1 MNAAAALK
9 LALLIFEDREKKQ
22 SQRTLL
28 ISIAAGCFL
37 ILFLLLSSVPIFACL
52 LFAASNRIL
61 DAERLPIGVR
71 MFLHYVAIGVVFFA
85 VLGIVGRTVTKSLQ
99 VFILLVCITVLYLL
113 FAVFYLLLRRRKKAK
128 QESQNEYKSMF

>member
-1 MNAAAALK
+1 MKKAISYLTSACVIFTLLTVGLHIAEFALGDGIAALS
-9 LALLIFEDREKKQ
+9 KQ
-22 SQRTLL
+22 
-28 ISIAAGCFL
+28 
-37 ILFLLLSSVPIFACL
+37 LLLLLACL

-61 DAERLPIGVR
+61 GAERLSIGVR

>member
-1 MNAAAALK
+1 MKKAISYLTSACV
-9 LALLIFEDREKKQ
+9 IF
-22 SQRTLL
+22 TLL
-28 ISIAAGCFL
+28 TIGLHIAEFALGGGIVAL
-37 ILFLLLSSVPIFACL
+37 SKQLLLLLACL

-61 DAERLPIGVR
+61 GAERLPIGVR

-85 VLGIVGRTVTKSLQ
+85 VLGIVGRTVTKSMQ

>member
-1 MNAAAALK
+1 MKKAISYLTSACV
-9 LALLIFEDREKKQ
+9 IF
-22 SQRTLL
+22 TLL
-28 ISIAAGCFL
+28 TIGLHIAEFALGGGIVAL
-37 ILFLLLSSVPIFACL
+37 SKQLLLLLACL

-61 DAERLPIGVR
+61 GAERLPIGVR

-128 QESQNEYKSMF
+128 KESQNEYKRMF

>member
-1 MNAAAALK
+1 MKKAISYLTSACV
-9 LALLIFEDREKKQ
+9 IF
-22 SQRTLL
+22 TLL
-28 ISIAAGCFL
+28 TIGLHIAEFALGGGIVAL
-37 ILFLLLSSVPIFACL
+37 SKQLLLLLACL

-61 DAERLPIGVR
+61 GAERLPIGVR

-85 VLGIVGRTVTKSLQ
+85 VLGIVGRTVTKSMQ

-113 FAVFYLLLRRRKKAK
+113 FAVFYLLRRRKKAK

>member
-1 MNAAAALK
+1 MKKAISYLSSACV
-9 LALLIFEDREKKQ
+9 IF
-22 SQRTLL
+22 TLL
-28 ISIAAGCFL
+28 TIGLHIAEFALGGGIVAL
-37 ILFLLLSSVPIFACL
+37 SKQLLLLLACL

-61 DAERLPIGVR
+61 GAERLPIGVR

>member
-1 MNAAAALK
+1 MKKAISYLTSACV
-9 LALLIFEDREKKQ
+9 IF
-22 SQRTLL
+22 TLL
-28 ISIAAGCFL
+28 TIGLHIAEFALGGGIVAL
-37 ILFLLLSSVPIFACL
+37 SKQLLLLLACL

-61 DAERLPIGVR
+61 GAEWLPIGVR

>member
-1 MNAAAALK
+1 MKKAISYLTSACV
-9 LALLIFEDREKKQ
+9 IF
-22 SQRTLL
+22 TLL
-28 ISIAAGCFL
+28 TIGLHIAEFALGGGIVAL
-37 ILFLLLSSVPIFACL
+37 SKQLLLLLACL

-61 DAERLPIGVR
+61 GDERLPIGVR

>member
-1 MNAAAALK
+1 M
-9 LALLIFEDREKKQ
+9 
-22 SQRTLL
+22 
-28 ISIAAGCFL
+28 
-37 ILFLLLSSVPIFACL
+37 
-52 LFAASNRIL
+52 
-61 DAERLPIGVR
+61 
-71 MFLHYVAIGVVFFA
+71 HYIAIGVVFFA

>member
-1 MNAAAALK
+1 MKKAISYLTSACV
-9 LALLIFEDREKKQ
+9 IF
-22 SQRTLL
+22 TLL
-28 ISIAAGCFL
+28 TIGLHIAEFALGGGIVAL
-37 ILFLLLSSVPIFACL
+37 SKQLLLLLACL

-61 DAERLPIGVR
+61 GTERLPIGVR

>member
-1 MNAAAALK
+1 MKKAISYLTSACV
-9 LALLIFEDREKKQ
+9 IF
-22 SQRTLL
+22 TLL
-28 ISIAAGCFL
+28 TIGLHIAEFALGGGIVAL
-37 ILFLLLSSVPIFACL
+37 SKQLLLLLACL

-61 DAERLPIGVR
+61 GAERLPIGVR

-128 QESQNEYKSMF
+128 QESQNEYTSMF

>member
-1 MNAAAALK
+1 MKKAISYLTSACV
-9 LALLIFEDREKKQ
+9 IF
-22 SQRTLL
+22 TLL
-28 ISIAAGCFL
+28 TIGLHIAEFALGGGIVAL
-37 ILFLLLSSVPIFACL
+37 SKQLLLLLACL

-61 DAERLPIGVR
+61 GAERLPIGVR

-113 FAVFYLLLRRRKKAK
+113 FAVFYLLLRRKKKAK

>member
-1 MNAAAALK
+1 MKKAISYLTSACV
-9 LALLIFEDREKKQ
+9 IF
-22 SQRTLL
+22 TLL
-28 ISIAAGCFL
+28 TIGLHIAEFALGGGIVAL
-37 ILFLLLSSVPIFACL
+37 SKQLLLLLACL

-61 DAERLPIGVR
+61 GAERLPIGVR

-99 VFILLVCITVLYLL
+99 IFILLVCITVLYLL

>member
-1 MNAAAALK
+1 MKKAISYLTSACVIFTLLTIGLHIAEFALGGGIAALS
-9 LALLIFEDREKKQ
+9 KQ
-22 SQRTLL
+22 
-28 ISIAAGCFL
+28 
-37 ILFLLLSSVPIFACL
+37 LLLLLACL

-61 DAERLPIGVR
+61 GVERLPIGVR
-71 MFLHYVAIGVVFFA
+71 MLLHYAAIDIVFFA

-113 FAVFYLLLRRRKKAK
+113 FAVFYLLLRRRKKVK

>member
-1 MNAAAALK
+1 MKKAISYLTSACV
-9 LALLIFEDREKKQ
+9 IF
-22 SQRTLL
+22 TLL
-28 ISIAAGCFL
+28 TIGLHIAEFALGGG
-37 ILFLLLSSVPIFACL
+37 IVAVSKQLLLLLACL

-61 DAERLPIGVR
+61 GAERLPIGVR

>member
-1 MNAAAALK
+1 MKKAISY
-9 LALLIFEDREKKQ
+9 LASACVIF
-22 SQRTLL
+22 TLL
-28 ISIAAGCFL
+28 TIGLHIAEFALGGGIVAL
-37 ILFLLLSSVPIFACL
+37 SKQLLLLLACL

-61 DAERLPIGVR
+61 GAERLPIGVR

>member
-1 MNAAAALK
+1 MKKAISYLTSACV
-9 LALLIFEDREKKQ
+9 IF
-22 SQRTLL
+22 TLL
-28 ISIAAGCFL
+28 TIGLHIAEFALGGGIVAL
-37 ILFLLLSSVPIFACL
+37 SKQLLLLLACL

-61 DAERLPIGVR
+61 GAERLPIGVR

-99 VFILLVCITVLYLL
+99 VFILLVCITVPYLL

>member
-1 MNAAAALK
+1 MKKAISYLTSACV
-9 LALLIFEDREKKQ
+9 IF
-22 SQRTLL
+22 TLL
-28 ISIAAGCFL
+28 TIGLQIAEFALGGGIVAL
-37 ILFLLLSSVPIFACL
+37 SKQLLLLLACL

-61 DAERLPIGVR
+61 GAERLPIGVR

>member
-1 MNAAAALK
+1 MKKAISYLTSACV
-9 LALLIFEDREKKQ
+9 IF
-22 SQRTLL
+22 TLL
-28 ISIAAGCFL
+28 TIGLHIAEFALGGGIVAL
-37 ILFLLLSSVPIFACL
+37 SKQLLLLLACL

-61 DAERLPIGVR
+61 GAERLPIGVR

-85 VLGIVGRTVTKSLQ
+85 VLGSVGRTVTKSLQ

-113 FAVFYLLLRRRKKAK
+113 FAVFYLLLRRRKKTK

>member
-1 MNAAAALK
+1 MKKAISYLTSACV
-9 LALLIFEDREKKQ
+9 IF
-22 SQRTLL
+22 TLL
-28 ISIAAGCFL
+28 TIGLHIAEFALGGGIVAL
-37 ILFLLLSSVPIFACL
+37 SKQLLLLLACL

-61 DAERLPIGVR
+61 GAERLPIGVR

-113 FAVFYLLLRRRKKAK
+113 FAVFYLLLRRRKKTK

>member
-1 MNAAAALK
+1 MKKAISYLTSACV
-9 LALLIFEDREKKQ
+9 IF
-22 SQRTLL
+22 TLL
-28 ISIAAGCFL
+28 TIGLHIAEFALGGGIVAL
-37 ILFLLLSSVPIFACL
+37 SKQLLLLLACL

-61 DAERLPIGVR
+61 CAERLPIGVR
-71 MFLHYVAIGVVFFA
+71 MFLHYIAIGVVFFA

>member
-1 MNAAAALK
+1 MKKATSYLTSACV
-9 LALLIFEDREKKQ
+9 IF
-22 SQRTLL
+22 TLL
-28 ISIAAGCFL
+28 TIGLHIAEFALGGGIVAL
-37 ILFLLLSSVPIFACL
+37 SKQLLLLLACL

-61 DAERLPIGVR
+61 GAERLPIGVR

-128 QESQNEYKSMF
+128 QESQNEYKNMF

>member
-1 MNAAAALK
+1 MKKAISYLTSACV
-9 LALLIFEDREKKQ
+9 IF
-22 SQRTLL
+22 TLL
-28 ISIAAGCFL
+28 TIGLHIAEFALGGGVVAL
-37 ILFLLLSSVPIFACL
+37 SKQLLLLLACL

-61 DAERLPIGVR
+61 GAERLPIGVR

>member
-1 MNAAAALK
+1 MKKAISYLTSACM
-9 LALLIFEDREKKQ
+9 IF
-22 SQRTLL
+22 TLL
-28 ISIAAGCFL
+28 TIGLHIAEFALGGGIVAL
-37 ILFLLLSSVPIFACL
+37 SKQLLLLLACL

-61 DAERLPIGVR
+61 GAERLPIGVR

>member
-1 MNAAAALK
+1 MKKAISYLTSACV
-9 LALLIFEDREKKQ
+9 IF
-22 SQRTLL
+22 TLL
-28 ISIAAGCFL
+28 TIGLHIAEFALGGGIVAL
-37 ILFLLLSSVPIFACL
+37 SKQLLLLLACL

-61 DAERLPIGVR
+61 GAERLPIGVR

-113 FAVFYLLLRRRKKAK
+113 FAVFYLLFRRRKKVK

>member
-1 MNAAAALK
+1 MKKAISYLTSACV
-9 LALLIFEDREKKQ
+9 IF
-22 SQRTLL
+22 TLL
-28 ISIAAGCFL
+28 TIGLHIAEFALGGGIVAL
-37 ILFLLLSSVPIFACL
+37 SKQLLLLLACL

-61 DAERLPIGVR
+61 GAERLPIGVR

-99 VFILLVCITVLYLL
+99 VFILLVCISVLYLL

>member
-1 MNAAAALK
+1 MKKAISYLTSACV
-9 LALLIFEDREKKQ
+9 IF
-22 SQRTLL
+22 TLL
-28 ISIAAGCFL
+28 TVGLHIAEFALGGGIVAL
-37 ILFLLLSSVPIFACL
+37 SKQLLLLLACL

-61 DAERLPIGVR
+61 GAERLPIGVR

>member
-1 MNAAAALK
+1 MKKAISYLTSACVIFTLLTIGLHIAEFALGGGIAALS
-9 LALLIFEDREKKQ
+9 KQ
-22 SQRTLL
+22 
-28 ISIAAGCFL
+28 
-37 ILFLLLSSVPIFACL
+37 LLLLLACL

-61 DAERLPIGVR
+61 GAERLPIGVR
-71 MFLHYVAIGVVFFA
+71 MLLHYAAIGIVFFA

>member
-1 MNAAAALK
+1 MKKAISYLTSACVIFTLLTIGLHIAEFALGGGIAALS
-9 LALLIFEDREKKQ
+9 KQ
-22 SQRTLL
+22 
-28 ISIAAGCFL
+28 
-37 ILFLLLSSVPIFACL
+37 LLLLLACL

-61 DAERLPIGVR
+61 GAERLPIGVR
-71 MFLHYVAIGVVFFA
+71 LFLHYVAIGVVFFA

>member
-1 MNAAAALK
+1 MKKAISYLTSACV
-9 LALLIFEDREKKQ
+9 IF
-22 SQRTLL
+22 TLL
-28 ISIAAGCFL
+28 TIGLHIAEFALGGGIVAL
-37 ILFLLLSSVPIFACL
+37 SKQLLLLLACL

-61 DAERLPIGVR
+61 GAERLPIGVR

-85 VLGIVGRTVTKSLQ
+85 MLGIVGRTVTKSLQ

>member
-1 MNAAAALK
+1 MKKAISYLTSACV
-9 LALLIFEDREKKQ
+9 IF
-22 SQRTLL
+22 TLL
-28 ISIAAGCFL
+28 TIGLHIAEFALGGGIVAL
-37 ILFLLLSSVPIFACL
+37 SKQLLLLLACL

-61 DAERLPIGVR
+61 GAERLPIGVR

>member
-1 MNAAAALK
+1 MKKAISYLTSACVTFTRLTIELHIAEFALGGGIV
-9 LALLIFEDREKKQ
+9 ALSKQ
-22 SQRTLL
+22 
-28 ISIAAGCFL
+28 
-37 ILFLLLSSVPIFACL
+37 LLLLLACL

-61 DAERLPIGVR
+61 GAERLPIGVR